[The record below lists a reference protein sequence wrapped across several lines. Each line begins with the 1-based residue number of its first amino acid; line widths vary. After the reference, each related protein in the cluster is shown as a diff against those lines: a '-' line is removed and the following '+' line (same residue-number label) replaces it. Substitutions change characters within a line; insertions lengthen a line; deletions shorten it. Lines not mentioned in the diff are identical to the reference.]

1 MATDTINTVSDQV
14 LAFDIEE
21 PAVASVLVDV
31 GLPHLDRPFDY
42 LIPAD
47 LADQVV
53 PGCRVQVRFAGKK
66 VEGFVSH
73 TVSAGVHEGRLA
85 PIEKVIS
92 PEPVLTAPIERLARA
107 VADRYAGTVSDVLR
121 FAIPPRQARVE
132 AHLRTPSH
140 ERTAVRSFE
149 PFVWPQHAQGA
160 NFLASLS
167 GGQAPRAVFDLIP
180 GIELAELLAEAIAAT
195 LASGRGVVV
204 CVPDAQVIAELDA
217 RFTEILGPEQHVV
230 LSSAHKPAERYRSF
244 LKLSRGEVRVV
255 LGTRTAAFAPVA
267 DLGLVVVVDD
277 GNDLHLEQRAPYPH
291 AREVL
296 LTRAVEETAGVLLVS
311 HARSVEATSLV
322 HQGWCQA
329 ISPDLITRRRAWP
342 QVEVTDGSERG
353 ETPVRLPRIVFQ
365 AIREASGPVLVQVP
379 RQGYRS
385 SLACQ
390 SCRTRARCTSCEGPL
405 MQMSADSPPVC
416 RWCATEHRDWLCASC
431 GSRQLRA
438 PVVGQVRTAEEFARA
453 FPDHTV
459 IASGGSEVL
468 TVIDDPKAL
477 VLATPG
483 AEPRVS
489 GGYACV
495 ILLDTWLML
504 ARDDIRVVLESYR
517 RWFEALALGRFGA
530 RAIAV
535 GDSAQLQALVRAD
548 PVSVAERELQ
558 ERAETHVPPIG
569 RLAMIDGYPEVI
581 ESLVSREWTP
591 NSEVLGPVPAAE
603 GKARLMVR
611 APRAEGLALAAA
623 LKTLAAERSAAKEPP
638 VRIQIDPM
646 SF

>member
-1 MATDTINTVSDQV
+1 MGTDTINTVSDQV
-14 LAFDIEE
+14 LAFEVE
-21 PAVASVLVDV
+21 GPAVASVLVDV

-42 LIPAD
+42 SIPTE
-47 LADQVV
+47 LAEQVV
-53 PGCRVQVRFAGKK
+53 PGCRVQVRFAGKR
-66 VEGFVSH
+66 VEGLISNFPSRGTH
-73 TVSAGVHEGRLA
+73 DGRLA
-85 PIEKVIS
+85 PIDKVVS
-92 PEPVLTAPIERLARA
+92 AEPVLTPRIEHLARS
-107 VADRYAGTVSDVLR
+107 VAERYAGTVSDILR

-132 AHLRTPSH
+132 AHPRLPHDVAATLRQ
-140 ERTAVRSFE
+140 FE
-149 PFVWPQHAQGA
+149 PFVWPQHAHGA
-160 NFLASLS
+160 GYLAALRS
-167 GGQAPRAVFDLIP
+167 GSAPRAVFDLIP

-195 LASGRGVVV
+195 RDSGRGVVV
-204 CVPDAQVIAELDA
+204 CVPDASIISELDR
-217 RFTEILGPEQHVV
+217 RFTEILGPDQHVV
-230 LSSAHKPAERYRSF
+230 LSSAQKPAERYRSF

-255 LGTRTAAFAPVA
+255 VGTRAAVWAPVA
-267 DLGLVVVVDD
+267 DLGLVVIVDD

-296 LTRAVEETAGVLLVS
+296 LTRSIEESAGVLLVG

-322 HQGWCQA
+322 NQGWCQA

-342 QVEVTDGSERG
+342 QLEVTDGSERG

-365 AIREASGPVLVQVP
+365 AIREAQGAVLVQVP

-405 MQMSADSPPVC
+405 MQISAGSPPVC
-416 RWCATEHRDWLCASC
+416 RWCATEHRDWMCGSC
-431 GSRQLRA
+431 GGRQLRS

-453 FPDHTV
+453 FPDRTV
-459 IASGGSEVL
+459 LASGGSEVL
-468 TVIDDPKAL
+468 ETVEDQRAL

-483 AEPRVS
+483 AEPRID

-504 ARDDIRVVLESYR
+504 ARDDIRVVLESHR
-517 RWFEALALGRFGA
+517 RWFEALALGKFGA

-548 PVSVAERELQ
+548 PASVAERELQ
-558 ERAETHVPPIG
+558 DRAETHLPPIG
-569 RLAMIDGYPEVI
+569 RLAVIDGYTDVI
-581 ESLVSREWTP
+581 DALIDRDWTT
-591 NSEVLGPVPAAE
+591 SAEVLGPVPLPD
-603 GKARLMVR
+603 GKSRLLLR
-611 APRAEGLALAAA
+611 APRAEGMGLAAA
-623 LKTLAAERSAAKEPP
+623 LKALAAERSAAKETP